1 MATTRWPSLN
11 KEIKLS
17 DTART
22 ADEAASNAKL
32 IALAVWSWLASHP
45 AVLAVLF
52 FLIGFMIG

>member
-1 MATTRWPSLN
+1 
-11 KEIKLS
+11 LS

-32 IALAVWSWLASHP
+32 IAAAVWSWLASHP